1 MVFHLH
7 EYPIDTGGLQVCVW
21 YVTVTVDLSVSQ
33 PDPQSPVVQSVVS
46 ESLIAWVNEPRIGS
60 AHNSFAWAVA
70 EAEIK

>member
-46 ESLIAWVNEPRIGS
+46 ESLIA
-60 AHNSFAWAVA
+60 
-70 EAEIK
+70 